1 MKKEELKELEN
12 LVNTFLAYSDEW
24 LKNGIINEIVYRDI
38 RKKKLKFIED
48 LSTNQKEL
56 RNYCKNDI

>member
-24 LKNGIINEIVYRDI
+24 LKNGIINEIVYKDI

-56 RNYCKNDI
+56 RNCCKNDI